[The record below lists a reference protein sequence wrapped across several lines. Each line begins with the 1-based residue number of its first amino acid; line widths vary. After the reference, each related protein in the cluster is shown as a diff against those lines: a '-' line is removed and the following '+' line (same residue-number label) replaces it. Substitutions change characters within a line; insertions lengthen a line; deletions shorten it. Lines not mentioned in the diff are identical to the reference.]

1 MFWWWLDIICLS
13 SSLKIRSST
22 CELFYTEGEPA
33 TARQIYIYIR
43 FYGRNRETYH
53 FDVGDQRV
61 FRWWNYRRVVFA
73 RKLSEKTIRYMFSIP
88 WHAMHRVRWIRMQFS
103 YFRFVSRKKWGFC
116 FSEGS
121 KGSFPDHHRSRALC
135 SEPPNPIY
143 CIKGFGVPC

>member
-1 MFWWWLDIICLS
+1 MVIGHYMFIVVIENTEFHVRIILY
-13 SSLKIRSST
+13 RGRARDSST
-22 CELFYTEGEPA
+22 D
-33 TARQIYIYIR
+33 IYIYIR